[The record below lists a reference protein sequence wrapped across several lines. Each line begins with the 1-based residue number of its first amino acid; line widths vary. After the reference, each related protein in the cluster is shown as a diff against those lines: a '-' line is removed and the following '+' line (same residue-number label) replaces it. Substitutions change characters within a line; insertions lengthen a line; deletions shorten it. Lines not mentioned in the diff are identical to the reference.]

1 MEKEIPKIH
10 FNKNQSLGIEVMNF
24 AQLRNKLLVQSK
36 DHDPFS
42 PHRLKFFLVLV
53 ITKNTY
59 SHFVDFKSYKLLKGS
74 ALFVAK
80 NQVHHFTKELLTADG
95 FCIVFDSLFV
105 GKDYFLSGN
114 LKFNKLYNY
123 HIETPVIHQK
133 QMGEDSLI
141 GVAWKLYSEY
151 IFPNSF
157 AKSEILCALLNVLL
171 LKAERTKELQAA
183 NNIPIQKLEI
193 FNKFKD
199 LLESN
204 YTATRSS
211 KFYAQKLFIS
221 YKLLN
226 EIVKKLTGK
235 TVKAFI
241 DDFVAIEIKRYL
253 VATSLSIKEI
263 SYETGFEEPSN
274 MVKFFK
280 KNTHTTP
287 LQFRQQK

>member
-10 FNKNQSLGIEVMNF
+10 FNKSQSLGIEVMNF

-42 PHRLKFFLVLV
+42 AHRLKFFLVLV
-53 ITKNTY
+53 VTKNAY

-123 HIETPVIHQK
+123 HIETPVIHQQ
-133 QMGEDSLI
+133 QMGEDSLM
-141 GVAWKLYSEY
+141 GVAWKLYNEY
-151 IFPNSF
+151 IFPNNF

-171 LKAERTKELQAA
+171 LKAERTKELQTPSGVKA
-183 NNIPIQKLEI
+183 QWLEI
-193 FNKFKD
+193 FNKFKNS
-199 LLESN
+199 LENN
-204 YTATRSS
+204 YTETRSS
-211 KFYAQKLFIS
+211 KFYAQQLFIS
-221 YKLLN
+221 YKSLN
-226 EIVKKLTGK
+226 EVVKTLAGK
-235 TVKAFI
+235 TVKTFI
-241 DDFVAIEIKRYL
+241 DDFVTMEIKRYL
-253 VATSLSIKEI
+253 AATSLSIKEI
-263 SYETGFEEPSN
+263 SYNTGFEEPSN

-280 KNTHTTP
+280 KNTRITP